1 MTRPRDYPHFRAD
14 ELQCK
19 CRYPICP
26 RHGMDD
32 SFMGHLIELREFLDF
47 PFVILSAYRCP
58 NHNNDVSSTR
68 FNGPHTTG
76 KAVDIRIQGT
86 DARRLLDAAVRHGF
100 EGIGIQQQGV
110 RGRRFIHL
118 DMMQRDAGPV
128 IWSY

>member
-1 MTRPRDYPHFRAD
+1 MNKPRDYQYFRSD
-14 ELQCK
+14 ELACK
-19 CRYPICP
+19 CHYLDCP

-32 SFMGHLIELREFLDF
+32 YFMENLIALREKMPF
-47 PFVILSAYRCP
+47 PFIVGSAYRCSE
-58 NHNNDVSSTR
+58 HNQDVSTTGPD
-68 FNGPHTTG
+68 GPHTTG
-76 KAVDIRIQGT
+76 RAVDIRIQGT
-86 DARRLLDAAVRHGF
+86 DARKLLDAAVRHRF